1 MALVCVTLLVGM
13 AACGS
18 PDARAERPETGRVV
32 DSLLPRGE
40 ALRRFRDGLPPVHAL
55 AGGAEGRDELVV
67 AFMRALGAA
76 DTAAIAEMAISR
88 SEFGYLYY
96 PTAAQGLPPYG
107 LDPELLWFTL
117 FERSN
122 QGVRRA
128 LRLYDRTP
136 IRLVDYDCGSGL
148 VHEGD
153 NTIHGPCLIRWRSA
167 NGDTVAAR
175 LFSQIIERGGHFKF
189 LSYANRLE

>member
-1 MALVCVTLLVGM
+1 
-13 AACGS
+13 
-18 PDARAERPETGRVV
+18 
-32 DSLLPRGE
+32 
-40 ALRRFRDGLPPVHAL
+40 VHAL